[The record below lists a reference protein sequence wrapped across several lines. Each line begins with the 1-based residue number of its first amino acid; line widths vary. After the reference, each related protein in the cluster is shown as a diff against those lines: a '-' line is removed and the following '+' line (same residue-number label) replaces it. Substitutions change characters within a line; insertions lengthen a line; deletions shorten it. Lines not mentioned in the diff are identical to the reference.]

1 MNSKLANNNKNYSN
15 ENLSELLEYAQYV
28 IENSRSVNAEAR
40 EIRVKLKLSDPDPK
54 R

>member
-1 MNSKLANNNKNYSN
+1 MNSKLAGDNKNYSKK
-15 ENLSELLEYAQYV
+15 NLSDLLEYAQYV

-40 EIRVKLKLSDPDPK
+40 ELRTKLKLIEKSPQ